1 MPLWFHLT
9 LGRFRLICQAD
20 DLCRPAFGAE
30 LKTSLIG
37 RPGRE

>member
-9 LGRFRLICQAD
+9 LGRFRLICQPTIFAGRHFD
-20 DLCRPAFGAE
+20 VG

-37 RPGRE
+37 WPGRE